1 MRIYYSTAR
10 SSCQCREAD
19 MRRTMPELTLSNGVR
34 LHWREAGDP
43 AKPPVVWIHGG
54 SIEESS
60 SMVADLEPFATRM
73 RTLFPDTRGH
83 GLSERF
89 ERVEDYTYP
98 KKAEDVLLWLDALG
112 VERAVFGGA
121 SMGAALS
128 LWLAAHAPGRVRA
141 LVSISGPPYAPL
153 PEDVAWWTRHRR
165 LVETGRFEEYYD
177 ANVRLR
183 VGDEALARLK
193 ARPDRY
199 VEVLGTLR
207 RHSVASLL
215 ALLDETY
222 SRTEW
227 LADCA
232 RIRCPALVIAG
243 SEDHFPTVAMSR
255 RVAETIPGARLHV
268 VAGGGHFPNRSHRAE
283 VQRVVGSFLADI
295 GV

>member
-1 MRIYYSTAR
+1 
-10 SSCQCREAD
+10 
-19 MRRTMPELTLSNGVR
+19 MPELTLPNGVR

-54 SIEESS
+54 SIEDSS
-60 SMVADLEPFATRM
+60 SMVADLEPFAARI
-73 RTLFPDTRGH
+73 RALFPDTRGH

-98 KKAEDVLLWLDALG
+98 KKAEDVRLWLDALG

-128 LWLAAHAPGRVRA
+128 LWLAVHAPQRVRA
-141 LVSISGPPYAPL
+141 VVSISGPPYAPA
-153 PEDVAWWTRHRR
+153 PEDIAWWKQHRP
-165 LVETGRFEEYYD
+165 LVEAG
-177 ANVRLR
+177 L
-183 VGDEALARLK
+183 
-193 ARPDRY
+193 
-199 VEVLGTLR
+199 
-207 RHSVASLL
+207 ASLL

-232 RIRCPALVIAG
+232 RVRCPVLVIAG
-243 SEDHFPTVAMSR
+243 SADHFPTVAMSR

-268 VAGGGHFPNRSHRAE
+268 VEGGGHFPNRSHRTE
-283 VQRVVGSFLADI
+283 VQAVVDTFLAGI

>member
-1 MRIYYSTAR
+1 V
-10 SSCQCREAD
+10 
-19 MRRTMPELTLSNGVR
+19 PEITLPNGVR

-54 SIEESS
+54 SIEDSS
-60 SMVADLEPFATRM
+60 SMVADLEPFGVRIRA
-73 RTLFPDTRGH
+73 LFPDTRGH
-83 GLSERF
+83 GLSARF

-112 VERAVFGGA
+112 IGRAVFGGA
-121 SMGAALS
+121 SMGGALS
-128 LWLAAHAPGRVRA
+128 LWLAAHVPERVRA
-141 LVSISGPPYAPL
+141 VVSISGPPYAPP
-153 PEDVAWWTRHRR
+153 PEDIAWWRRHRP
-165 LVETGRFEEYYD
+165 LVEAGRFEEYYD

-183 VGDEALARLK
+183 VGDEALVRLK

-207 RHSVASLL
+207 LHSVASLL

-222 SRTEW
+222 ARTEW

-232 RIRCPALVIAG
+232 RIRCPVLIVSG
-243 SEDHFPTVAMSR
+243 SADHFPTVAMSR

-268 VAGGGHFPNRSHRAE
+268 VEGGSHFPNRSHRAE
-283 VQRVVGSFLADI
+283 VQGVVGNFLAEI

>member
-1 MRIYYSTAR
+1 
-10 SSCQCREAD
+10 
-19 MRRTMPELTLSNGVR
+19 MPELVLPNGVR
-34 LHWREAGDP
+34 LHWREAGDA

-54 SIEESS
+54 SIEDSS
-60 SMVADLEPFATRM
+60 SMVADLEPFASRM
-73 RTLFPDTRGH
+73 RALFPDTRGH

-89 ERVEDYTYP
+89 ERVDDYTYA

-112 VERAVFGGA
+112 IERAIFGGA

-128 LWLAAHAPGRVRA
+128 LWLAVHAPARVRA
-141 LVSISGPPYAPL
+141 VVSISGPPYAPL
-153 PEDVAWWTRHRR
+153 PEDVAWWKRHRR
-165 LVETGRFEEYYD
+165 LVEAGRFEEYYD

-183 VGDEALARLK
+183 VGEEALARLK

-207 RHSVASLL
+207 LHSVASLL

-222 SRTEW
+222 SRSEW
-227 LADCA
+227 LPDCA
-232 RIRCPALVIAG
+232 RIRCPVLVIAG

-283 VQRVVGSFLADI
+283 VQRVVGAFLAEI

>member
-1 MRIYYSTAR
+1 MRIYYSTAWR
-10 SSCQCREAD
+10 RCQCQFD
-19 MRRTMPELTLSNGVR
+19 TVISMPEILLPNGVH
-34 LHWREAGDP
+34 LHWLETGDP
-43 AKPPVVWIHGG
+43 ARPPVVWIHGG
-54 SIEESS
+54 SVEDSS
-60 SMVADLEPFATRM
+60 SMVADLEPFATRV
-73 RTLFPDTRGH
+73 RALFPDTRGH

-89 ERVEDYTYP
+89 ERVEDYTYA

-112 VERAVFGGA
+112 IERAIFDGA

-128 LWLAAHAPGRVRA
+128 LWLAVRAPQRVRA
-141 LVSISGPPYAPL
+141 VVSISGPPNAPM
-153 PEDVAWWTRHRR
+153 PADVAWWKRNRR
-165 LVETGRFEEYYD
+165 LVEAGRFEEYYD

-199 VEVLGTLR
+199 VEVLVTLR

-283 VQRVVGSFLADI
+283 VQRVVGNFLADI

>member
-1 MRIYYSTAR
+1 
-10 SSCQCREAD
+10 
-19 MRRTMPELTLSNGVR
+19 MPELTLSNGVR

-54 SIEESS
+54 SIEDSS
-60 SMVADLEPFATRM
+60 TMVADLEPLAPRI
-73 RTLFPDTRGH
+73 RALFPDTRGH

-112 VERAVFGGA
+112 IERAVFGGA

-128 LWLAAHAPGRVRA
+128 LWLAVHAPQRVRA
-141 LVSISGPPYAPL
+141 VVSISGPPYAPL
-153 PEDVAWWTRHRR
+153 PEDVAWWQRQRR
-165 LVETGRFEEYYD
+165 LVEAGRFEEYYD

-199 VEVLGTLR
+199 VEVLGMLR
-207 RHSVASLL
+207 RHSVQSLL

-232 RIRCPALVIAG
+232 RIRCPVLVIAG

-268 VAGGGHFPNRSHRAE
+268 VQGGGHFPNRSHRAE
-283 VQRVVGSFLADI
+283 VQAAVATFLAEI

>member
-1 MRIYYSTAR
+1 
-10 SSCQCREAD
+10 
-19 MRRTMPELTLSNGVR
+19 MPELTLPNDVR
-34 LHWREAGDP
+34 LHWREFGDP
-43 AKPPVVWIHGG
+43 AKPVVIWIHGG
-54 SIEESS
+54 SIEDSS
-60 SMVADLEPFATRM
+60 SMVADLEPFAARV
-73 RTLFPDTRGH
+73 RALFPDTRGH

-89 ERVEDYTYP
+89 ERIDDYTYSR
-98 KKAEDVLLWLDALG
+98 KAEDVLLWLDALG
-112 VERAVFGGA
+112 IERAVFGGA

-128 LWLAAHAPGRVRA
+128 LFLAVHAPQRVRA
-141 LVSISGPPYAPL
+141 VVSISGPPYAPL
-153 PEDVAWWTRHRR
+153 PDDVAWWRRHRP
-165 LVETGRFEEYYD
+165 LVEAGRFEEYYD

-222 SRTEW
+222 SRNEW
-227 LADCA
+227 LVDCA
-232 RIRCPALVIAG
+232 RIRCPVLVIAG

-268 VAGGGHFPNRSHRAE
+268 VNGGAHFPNRSHRAE
-283 VQRVVGSFLADI
+283 VQRVVGAFLAEI